1 MRKRIVAG
9 LLASLMALS
18 MVACGG
24 NKETGGANDTL
35 VIGQAAWSG
44 VFSPFFYSL
53 NTDSVVLSRVIESV
67 LQTDVQNNLIDDLG
81 HIEEEVIGE
90 GDDQKTVYTITL
102 KDGVKFSDG
111 EPLTIDDLIF
121 SYKVYLDPNY
131 DGISTFRTAAHI
143 VGSDEYYYDDPNYS
157 AKLEEIKKEAEA
169 KGKTE
174 EGFLQYLVDS
184 KCNGMFVEVGEDP
197 DGEEGPLTSW
207 ADYLK
212 EKGHPIS
219 EADAKDEGKLLA
231 ALAKCEY
238 DTNKDSYDAVSYYE
252 ETLTKDMVQNGLSDG
267 IDVPEIAGI
276 ERVDDL
282 TCKVT
287 TEGVDINVKR
297 NLGLT
302 PVVPEHYYGVGF
314 EKGKLDGVKEKN
326 AEPVGT
332 GPFIFVKNKDNV
344 VSMDANE
351 NYRQGAPKIKH
362 LAFQVVDES
371 QKVDAVLNGEV
382 DIVDPP
388 ASQEVIAKLDE
399 NQANYDLFDNNGYGY
414 IAISAKRIPDINVRE
429 GLMHLMTREQAI
441 STYYGPLAQVIERP
455 MSTVLAEYPQDAKEY
470 WGYDPEKAL
479 ECFKKAGYVQK
490 DGKLVKNGKQLIVEA
505 AITGASSHPSTPIF
519 TQMKNDM
526 EAMGAKLNITD
537 CQGSLLFDR
546 VDNDDLDIWCAAWS
560 NSQDCDLTQIFG
572 SANTRKGG
580 SNRTWIQDK
589 ELDKLLAQTM
599 RTFDV
604 EERKAL
610 VAKELDMIMSHAT
623 YMPVYQRKNMYV
635 YSSNVNMD
643 TLPKERSM
651 FYNHYS
657 ELHKLELK

>member
-24 NKETGGANDTL
+24 NKEAGGVNDTL
-35 VIGQAAWSG
+35 VIGIDQWNG
-44 VFSPFFYSL
+44 VFSPFFYTTSY
-53 NTDSVVLSRVIESV
+53 DSTVIGPIIEGV
-67 LQTDVQNNLIDDLG
+67 TELDADNNIVDSLG
-81 HIEEEVIGE
+81 HIDEEVVGE
-90 GDDQKTVYTITL
+90 GEDQKTVYTITL

-111 EPLTIDDLIF
+111 EPMTIDDLIF
-121 SYKVYLDPNY
+121 SYKVLADPNY
-131 DGISTFRTAAHI
+131 DGMSTFRTATHI
-143 VGSDEYYYDDPNYS
+143 VGMDEYYYDDPNYS

-174 EGFLQYLVDS
+174 EGILQYLVDS

-197 DGEEGPLTSW
+197 DGEDGPLTSW

-252 ETLTKDMVQNGLSDG
+252 ETLTKEMIQNGLSDG

-297 NLGLT
+297 QLGVS
-302 PVVPEHYYGVGF
+302 VVPEHYYGVGF
-314 EKGKLDGVKEKN
+314 EKGKLDGVKAKN
-326 AEPVGT
+326 AEPMGT
-332 GPFIFVKNKDNV
+332 GPYVFVKNKDNV

-351 NYRQGAPKIKH
+351 SYHGGAPKIKH
-362 LAFQVVDES
+362 LAFQVVDET

-382 DIVDPP
+382 DIVEPS
-388 ASQEVIAKLDE
+388 ASQEIVAKLDE

-429 GLMHLMTREQAI
+429 GLMHLMTREQAV

-455 MSTVLAEYPQDAKEY
+455 MTTVLAEYPQDAKEY
-470 WGYDPEKAL
+470 WGYDPDKAL

-490 DGKLVKNGKQLIVEA
+490 DGKLVKNGKQLIVEV
-505 AITGASSHPSTPIF
+505 AISNASSHPSTPIF

-526 EAMGAKLNITD
+526 EALGAKLNITD
-537 CQGSLLFDR
+537 CQGSILFDR
-546 VDNDDLDIWCAAWS
+546 MENDDLDMWCAAWS
-560 NSQDCDLTQIFG
+560 NTTHCDLSQLFG
-572 SANTRKGG
+572 SIYTKKGG

-589 ELDKLLAQTM
+589 ELDQLLTQVTK
-599 RTFDV
+599 TFDL

-610 VAKELDMIMSHAT
+610 VAKELDIIMSHAT
-623 YMPVYQRKNMYV
+623 YMPVYQRKNMTV
-635 YSSNVNMD
+635 YSSNINMD

-651 FYNHYS
+651 FYNMYN
-657 ELHKLELK
+657 ELEKLELN

>member
-35 VIGQAAWSG
+35 VIGQDAWSG

-53 NTDSVVLSRVIESV
+53 NADAAVFERVVETV
-67 LQTDVQNNLIDDLG
+67 LQSDYQNNLIDNLG
-81 HIEEEVIGE
+81 HIEEEVVGE
-90 GDDQKTVYTITL
+90 GDNQKTVYTITL
-102 KDGVKFSDG
+102 QDGVKFTDG

-121 SYKVYLDPNY
+121 SYKVLLDPNY
-131 DGISTFRTAAHI
+131 DGIATFRTASHI

-157 AKLEEIKKEAEA
+157 SKLEEIKKKAEA

-174 EGFLQYLVDS
+174 EGFLKYLVDS

-197 DGEEGPLTSW
+197 DGEDGPLTSW

-212 EKGHPIS
+212 EKGHSIS

-238 DTNKDSYDAVSYYE
+238 DTNKESYDAVSYYE
-252 ETLTKDMVQNGLSDG
+252 ETLTKEMVQNGLSDG
-267 IDVPEIAGI
+267 VDVPEIAGI

-297 NLGLT
+297 QLGGV
-302 PVVPEHYYGVGF
+302 PVAPEHYYGVGF
-314 EKGKLDGVKEKN
+314 EKGKLDGVKAKN
-326 AEPVGT
+326 GEPMGT
-332 GPFIFVKNKDNV
+332 GTYIFVKNKDNV

-351 NYRQGAPKIKH
+351 GYRRGAPKIKH
-362 LAFQVVDES
+362 LAFQVVES
-371 QKVDAVLNGEV
+371 NQKIDAVLNGEV
-382 DIVDPP
+382 DIVDPS
-388 ASQEVIAKLDE
+388 ASQEAIAKLDE
-399 NQANYDLFDNNGYGY
+399 NQANYDLYDNNGYGY

-441 STYYGPLAQVIERP
+441 STYFGPLAQVIERP
-455 MSTVLAEYPQDAKEY
+455 MTTVLAESPKDAKEY
-470 WGYDPEKAL
+470 WGYDPDKAL
-479 ECFKKAGYVQK
+479 ECFKKAGYIQK

-505 AITGASSHPSTPIF
+505 AISDASSHPSTPIF

-537 CQGSLLFDR
+537 CKGSLLFDR
-546 VDNDDLDIWCAAWS
+546 VDNDDLDMWCAAWG
-560 NSQDCDLTQIFG
+560 NSTHCDLSQMFG
-572 SANTRKGG
+572 STYTKKGG

-599 RTFDV
+599 KTFDL

-610 VAKELDMIMSHAT
+610 VAKELDLIMSHAT

-635 YSSNVNMD
+635 YSSNINMD

-651 FYNHYS
+651 FYNHLN
-657 ELHKLELK
+657 ELEKLELN